1 LRIAVVYDFGINRG
15 GGDFVMLSI
24 LEALDHA
31 RHDVTLETSKPK
43 GFNQA
48 KEIFQ
53 KQLDRTETNVISL
66 PNWVPHPYS
75 IAFMAK
81 KISGKK
87 YDLMILSDD
96 IPKCLS
102 DARVISYVHYP
113 HIARLVFRDYVVQ
126 RHARTLRGRLAFH
139 IHKRIFPIFYP
150 NKHASDKWFFIANSM
165 VTKTHL
171 SEALNLGPEK
181 TALLH
186 PSVASA
192 SITALLNRKAAS
204 KENLAVCIG
213 RFEPN
218 KRSEDVVYALS
229 LLGAKTEIRVSLV
242 GFGSDRAYLDGL
254 IETIRSLGLEERVE
268 LVLNAGRD
276 VVLDRLFKA
285 KVLVHSAIHEPF
297 GIAVAEGMAARCI
310 PIVRRGENGPWLE
323 ITEKGKYGL
332 NFETVEELASAV
344 EKAIGEY
351 YSFDTDEIASK
362 ALEFDERRF
371 EGSFLELMQLSLAEN

>member
-31 RHDVTLETSKPK
+31 RYDVTLETSKPK
-43 GFNQA
+43 GFAEA

-53 KQLDRTETNVISL
+53 KELDRTETNVISL

-75 IAFMAK
+75 IAFMTK
-81 KISGKK
+81 KIGGKK
-87 YDLMILSDD
+87 YDLLILSDD
-96 IPKCLS
+96 VPKCLS

-113 HIARLVFRDYVVQ
+113 HVARLMFRDYVVQ
-126 RHARTLRGRLAFH
+126 RHARTLKGRLAFH
-139 IHKRIFPIFYP
+139 IHKRIFPTFYP

-171 SEALNLGPEK
+171 SEALNLSPEK

-186 PSVASA
+186 PPVASA

-204 KENLAVCIG
+204 KEDLVVCIG
-213 RFEPN
+213 RFEPD
-218 KRSEDVVYALS
+218 KRPEDLVHALS
-229 LLGAKTEIRVSLV
+229 LLSAKTGIRVSLV
-242 GFGSDRAYLDGL
+242 GFGSDRAYVDGL

-276 VVLDRLFKA
+276 VVLDRLFRA

-323 ITEKGKYGL
+323 ITERGRYGL

-344 EKAIGEY
+344 EKAVDEY
-351 YSFDTDEIASK
+351 YSFDTNEIASK